1 MKRLNKRKYVR
12 VPLSGEAILSNSSN
26 STIKASI
33 IDISQG
39 GLALG
44 SFSDEI
50 PNAEYQI
57 AILTEAGERIE
68 LSAQLVRV
76 GDSMAGFQVLQ
87 IDQKSQ
93 EIIKKL
99 VFEYQNSIEFIKQ
112 LDEFDLLDDKIVDEN
127 GNEIEITFENDP
139 DDDA

>member
-1 MKRLNKRKYVR
+1 MRLNKRKYVR
-12 VPLSGEAILSNSSN
+12 VPLNGQAILSNSSN
-26 STIKASI
+26 PMIKASI

-76 GDSMAGFQVLQ
+76 GNSIAGFQVLQ

-93 EIIKKL
+93 EIIKNL
-99 VFEYQNSIEFIKQ
+99 VFEYQNTIDFIKQ
-112 LDEFDLLDDKIVDEN
+112 LDEFDLLDDKIVDED
-127 GNEIEITFENDP
+127 GNEIEITFENDS